1 MTKNAKANELGL
13 SAVYYYANEGI
24 YNVMVMDFLGPSLE
38 KLQSSRPGTRFSLKT
53 TVMIGI
59 QLLKRLEFLHKKYFL
74 HRDLKPDNFL
84 TKTNDAAIFLIDFG
98 LSKPYIDSHGKHIP
112 MTTGKQ
118 LVGTA
123 RYASINTHEGN
134 EQGRRDDL
142 LLYLICPKINDYEFI
157 LHNSILLESL
167 GYILVYFAKGTL
179 PWQNLP
185 AKNKDEKFR
194 KIMMKKKSVSV
205 SELCDWIANQK
216 LIVIHYSIYKQK
228 N

>member
-142 LLYLICPKINDYEFI
+142 
-157 LHNSILLESL
+157 ESL

-205 SELCDWIANQK
+205 SELCDGLPKEFN
-216 LIVIHYSIYKQK
+216 
-228 N
+228 

>member
-1 MTKNAKANELGL
+1 MK
-13 SAVYYYANEGI
+13 I
-24 YNVMVMDFLGPSLE
+24 YDC
-38 KLQSSRPGTRFSLKT
+38 K
-53 TVMIGI
+53 
-59 QLLKRLEFLHKKYFL
+59 
-74 HRDLKPDNFL
+74 
-84 TKTNDAAIFLIDFG
+84 IDFG
-98 LSKPYIDSHGKHIP
+98 LSKPYIPIP

-134 EQGRRDDL
+134 EQGRRDD
-142 LLYLICPKINDYEFI
+142 
-157 LHNSILLESL
+157 LESL

-205 SELCDWIANQK
+205 SELCDGLPKEFN
-216 LIVIHYSIYKQK
+216 
-228 N
+228 